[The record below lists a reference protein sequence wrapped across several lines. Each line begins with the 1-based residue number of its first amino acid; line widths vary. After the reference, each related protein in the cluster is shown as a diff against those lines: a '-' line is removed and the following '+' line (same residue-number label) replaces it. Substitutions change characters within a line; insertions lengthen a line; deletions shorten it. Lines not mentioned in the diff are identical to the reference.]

1 MTATS
6 GRTSERPLGRDVMND
21 TKYDLGGQ
29 RVLVLAGVGLW
40 LKASRSTGAAN

>member
-6 GRTSERPLGRDVMND
+6 GQTSERPPGRDVMNA

-29 RVLVLAGVGLW
+29 CVLVLARGWIVAEGLAFNW
-40 LKASRSTGAAN
+40 SR

>member
-6 GRTSERPLGRDVMND
+6 GRTSERPPGRDVMNA

-29 RVLVLAGVGLW
+29 RGLVLAGVAVVAEGLAFNW
-40 LKASRSTGAAN
+40 NR